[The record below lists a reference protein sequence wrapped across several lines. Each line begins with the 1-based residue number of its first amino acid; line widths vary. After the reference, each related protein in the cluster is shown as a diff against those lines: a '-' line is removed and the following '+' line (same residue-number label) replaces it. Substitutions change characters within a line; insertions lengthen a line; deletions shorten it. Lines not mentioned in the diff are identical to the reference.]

1 MEIYKLDSKTI
12 DIIEG
17 KIMTQKKQSQDKYLE
32 EVAPYLFGKAGLEVK
47 DLLDS
52 SASMI
57 ESAEMSVIRA
67 FTEGGLSLKDL
78 KEMVK
83 SARGRHL
90 GAAAAASSQVHGEGI
105 YAPEGSGLC
114 SRGVWTWLQRWLDFI
129 FGWLDLAPE
138 VAGVISK
145 TIKTV
150 VFYSVFLL
158 QRWLDLTP
166 EVAGPGSRGGWTLFL
181 GGWTWLQRGLDLT
194 PRVWSLPPRSR
205 SWRRVSSRM
214 ACEPW
219 RLGRSS
225 HTR

>member
-1 MEIYKLDSKTI
+1 MEFYKLDSKTI

-78 KEMVK
+78 KEMVR
-83 SARGRHL
+83 SARDRHL
-90 GAAAAASSQVHGEGI
+90 GAASASSQ
-105 YAPEGSGLC
+105 APEGNIY
-114 SRGVWTWLQRWLDFI
+114 TQR
-129 FGWLDLAPE
+129 WLDLAPE

-145 TIKTV
+145 AIKTV
-150 VFYSVFLL
+150 AFL
-158 QRWLDLTP
+158 
-166 EVAGPGSRGGWTLFL
+166 
-181 GGWTWLQRGLDLT
+181 
-194 PRVWSLPPRSR
+194 
-205 SWRRVSSRM
+205 
-214 ACEPW
+214 
-219 RLGRSS
+219 
-225 HTR
+225 